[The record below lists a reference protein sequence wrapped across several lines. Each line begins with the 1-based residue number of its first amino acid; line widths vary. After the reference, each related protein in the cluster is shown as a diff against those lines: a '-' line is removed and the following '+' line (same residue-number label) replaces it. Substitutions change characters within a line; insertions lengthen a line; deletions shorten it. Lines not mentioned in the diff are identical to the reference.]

1 MYNQA
6 PLTRFSDR
14 SEDYAR
20 YRPSYPT
27 AAIDAIVKGLVGHKV
42 VADIGAGTGISSR
55 LLADRGLSVIAI
67 EPNAAMAEAALVHP
81 QVHYKTATAEQT
93 ELETGSINLVTCF
106 QAFHWFEPETSLA
119 EFHRILKLQ
128 GRLALVWNDRERSD
142 PFTQAYSQLM
152 KAASGDHPAN
162 RHIESVR
169 PQEAL
174 EASPYFE
181 QLHHEEFPYA
191 QALSFETLL
200 GRVRSS
206 SYISLEEN
214 DLKILQDQFQE
225 LFDNWANPNGKVD
238 LKYRTHVYLVAAK
251 SR

>member
-14 SEDYAR
+14 SNDYAR

-27 AAIDAIVKGLVGHKV
+27 AAIDAIVKGFGDSEVA
-42 VADIGAGTGISSR
+42 ADIGAGTGISAR
-55 LLADRGLSVIAI
+55 LLADRGLNVIAI
-67 EPNAAMAEAALVHP
+67 EPNAAMAEAALIHP
-81 QVHYKTATAEQT
+81 KVHYKTAMAEKT
-93 ELETGSINLVTCF
+93 ELETASADLVTCF
-106 QAFHWFEPETSLA
+106 QAFHWFEPEISLA
-119 EFHRILKLQ
+119 EFRRILKPQ

-169 PQEAL
+169 PQEVL

-214 DLKILQDQFQE
+214 DLKILQDQLQE
-225 LFDNWANPNGKVD
+225 LFDHWANQNGEVD
-238 LKYRTHVYLVAAK
+238 LKYRTHVYLVVA
-251 SR
+251 R

>member
-20 YRPSYPT
+20 YRPSYPE
-27 AAIDAIVKGLVGHKV
+27 AAIDAILEGFVGGEV
-42 VADIGAGTGISSR
+42 AADIGAGTGISAR
-55 LLADRGLSVIAI
+55 LLADRGLTVIAI
-67 EPNAAMAEAALVHP
+67 EPNAAMAEAARPHS
-81 QVHYKTATAEQT
+81 HIEYRTATAEQT
-93 ELETGSINLVTCF
+93 SLETASIDLVTCF
-106 QAFHWFEPETSLA
+106 QAFHWFEPQTSLA

-142 PFTQAYSQLM
+142 AFTQAYSQLM

-169 PQEAL
+169 PQEVL
-174 EASPYFE
+174 EASPYFD
-181 QLHHEEFPYA
+181 QLHHQEFPYA
-191 QALSFETLL
+191 QALNFEALL

-206 SYISLEEN
+206 SYISLETDE
-214 DLKILQDQFQE
+214 LKILHDQLQE
-225 LFDNWANPNGKVD
+225 LFQTWANLKGEID
-238 LKYRTHVYLVAAK
+238 LKYRTHVYLVAA
-251 SR
+251 R

>member
-1 MYNQA
+1 MYSQA

-14 SEDYAR
+14 SDDYAR

-27 AAIDAIVKGLVGHKV
+27 AAIDAIVKGFVGGELA
-42 VADIGAGTGISSR
+42 ADIGAGTGISSR
-55 LLADRGLSVIAI
+55 LLADRGLNVIAI
-67 EPNAAMAEAALVHP
+67 EPNAAMAEAALAHP
-81 QVHYKTATAEQT
+81 NVHYKTATAEQT
-93 ELETGSINLVTCF
+93 ELETGSVDLVGCF
-106 QAFHWFEPETSLA
+106 QAFHWFEPEKSLA
-119 EFHRILKLQ
+119 EFHRILKPQ
-128 GRLALVWNDRERSD
+128 GRLVLVWNDRERSN

-162 RHIESVR
+162 RHSESVR
-169 PQEAL
+169 PQEVL

-191 QALSFETLL
+191 QALSFEALL

-214 DLKILQDQFQE
+214 DLKIVQNQLQE
-225 LFDNWANPNGKVD
+225 LFEKWVNPNDEVD
-238 LKYRTHVYLVAAK
+238 LKYRTHVYLVTAK